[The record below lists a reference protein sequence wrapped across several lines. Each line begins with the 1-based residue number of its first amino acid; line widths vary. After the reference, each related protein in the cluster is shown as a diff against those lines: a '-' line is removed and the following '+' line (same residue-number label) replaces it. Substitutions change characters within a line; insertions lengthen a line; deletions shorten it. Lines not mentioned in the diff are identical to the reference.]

1 MKEALTFLLLG
12 FAELAAAEG
21 VETLRFKPAANMTR
35 AEIQYF
41 PTVPSPKAVLVLC
54 PGMNGNGLREIGEKK
69 WQDFARS
76 ENLGLLSIS
85 FASKP
90 GLVEHGKGY
99 PFAADGSGQILLE
112 AVRQQYGRNLPLLLY
127 GFSSGAFFTELF
139 ADWKPERV
147 VAWSAHATGWCGAQK
162 YNDAPGLV
170 TCGDMDETRYGGAIM
185 YFKEGRAQ
193 GKRLLWLS
201 LPGLSHST
209 SGEQEDFV
217 RQFFAAVLRGKS
229 DREQWVDVDRET
241 VVSKQEAAK
250 VPALAGWLPDAS
262 LLPEWMKI
270 HSP

>member
-1 MKEALTFLLLG
+1 MKLVTAIVLYSAMG
-12 FAELAAAEG
+12 LAAADKI
-21 VETLRFKPAANMTR
+21 ETLYFRPAADMTR
-35 AEIQYF
+35 AEIQYLQ
-41 PTVPSPKAVLVLC
+41 TVSKPQAVLVLC
-54 PGMNGNGLREIGEKK
+54 PGMNGQGIREIGEKK

-76 ENLGLLSIS
+76 HDLGLLSIS
-85 FASKP
+85 FASDP
-90 GLVEHGKGY
+90 ALLDLGEGY

-112 AVRQQYGRNLPLLLY
+112 AVRKKYGRDLPLMLY

-147 VAWSAHATGWCGAQK
+147 RAWSAHATGWCGAQK
-162 YNDAPGLV
+162 FNRALGLI

-193 GKRLLWLS
+193 GKPLLWLS

-209 SGEQEDFV
+209 SIEQEDFV
-217 RQFFAAVLRGKS
+217 RLFFASVLKGKS
-229 DREQWVDVDRET
+229 NSGQWIDVDRET
-241 VVSKQEAAK
+241 IISEQKAIET
-250 VPALAGWLPDAS
+250 PALAGWLPDGS